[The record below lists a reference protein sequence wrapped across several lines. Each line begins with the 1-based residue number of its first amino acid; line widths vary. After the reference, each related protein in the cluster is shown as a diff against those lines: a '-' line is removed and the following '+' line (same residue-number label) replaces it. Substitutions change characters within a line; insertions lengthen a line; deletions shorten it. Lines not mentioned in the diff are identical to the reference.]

1 MTNEILRGKILKI
14 LDQYRVVINLGS
26 EHGVNEGME
35 FIIYEE
41 GEMIKDPE
49 TSEDIEKLEIVK
61 GKVRATTIQQK
72 ISIAESFE
80 IVKRFYSPM
89 KVITDLY
96 TTEERVVRERKRL
109 IEEEIEA
116 PETPPVKV
124 GDLVRQIL

>member
-1 MTNEILRGKILKI
+1 METEILKGKILKI

-26 EHGVNEGME
+26 EHGVKEGME

-49 TSEDIEKLEIVK
+49 TGEDLENLEIVK
-61 GKVRATTIQQK
+61 GTVRVTTIQQK

-80 IVKRFYSPM
+80 IVKKIYSPM
-89 KVITDLY
+89 KVIVDMY
-96 TTEERVVRERKRL
+96 REERVIKERKAL
-109 IEEEIEA
+109 TEEEIEA

-124 GDLVRQIL
+124 GDLVRQTR